1 MLLKGLIDQPR
12 AEDALARLL
21 SMPVTVSRSSPLI
34 SEAWD
39 YRNNLIVHDA
49 VYVVLAKHLGAVLL
63 TGDHKLAG
71 APNLPVQVVH
81 ISGVT

>member
-1 MLLKGLIDQPR
+1 MLLKGLIDQLR
-12 AEDALARLL
+12 ADDALARLL
-21 SMPVTVSRSSPLI
+21 SMPVTVSRSSLLI

-39 YRNNLIVHDA
+39 YRSNLIVHDA

-63 TGDHKLAG
+63 TGDHRLAG
-71 APNLPVQVVH
+71 APNLPVQVAH